1 MRLRRLVG
9 PHGSF
14 QYNLQDLPM
23 TLRSVQVSLCTLLSG
38 LTLSIAV
45 PAAPPEDNTNTT
57 SKIQVISEK
66 SCTSKMAGG
75 LEWSD
80 GRWAVRGYRPEGE
93 FFLRVYVV
101 DTFVGKNTWIPT
113 SSSLHFERIS
123 EASKTHCG
131 THYNWVIPSTEPLSC
146 TRFGETIIYDVKS
159 ERGAVAALFGSVSL
173 EEKKDSLFVEPFT
186 CR

>member
-1 MRLRRLVG
+1 
-9 PHGSF
+9 
-14 QYNLQDLPM
+14 
-23 TLRSVQVSLCTLLSG
+23 
-38 LTLSIAV
+38 
-45 PAAPPEDNTNTT
+45 
-57 SKIQVISEK
+57 
-66 SCTSKMAGG
+66 MAGG

-173 EEKKDSLFVEPFT
+173 EEKKDSLFVEPFI